1 MSSTALDAKVDKVT
15 GIQQPGSPKSRI
27 ISVMLVLLCVA
38 GVVIAFQTGNMG
50 LAVFSLLFTCLL
62 LGLPIAVSLG
72 IASFVSIFFFTT
84 DPLPDLAGRVF
95 AGLDKFPLMAIPFFV
110 LAGNIFTAGGVARR
124 LINLT
129 NAWVGHIPGG
139 MSIASIF
146 ACALFAAISGSSPAT
161 VVAIGGIMI
170 PAMIKHGYGRKYSI
184 GSVTT
189 AGSLGILIPP
199 SIPLIVY
206 AVTVDQSVGR
216 LFIAGI
222 VPGVLLAS
230 SLAFVSFIIARKKD
244 YQRAEKANFIE
255 RLKAM
260 KEAMWSLT
268 LPIIV
273 IGGIYAGVFTPTES
287 AAVAC
292 IIGVIVGLFIHKDLK
307 LKDFPRILVDSS
319 KTTAMLF
326 FIITMAML
334 FAHILTLERIPH
346 TIADW
351 IVAWQVGAVM
361 FLVIVNVLLFL
372 AGQFMEPTAMI
383 TILAPILFP
392 VAMELGID
400 PIHLGIIMTVNME
413 VGMITPPVGLNLY
426 VASGLTGM
434 SLTDVT
440 RACLPWLIAVII
452 CLILITYVPAISL
465 WLPGLLFQIR

>member
-1 MSSTALDAKVDKVT
+1 MSSAIDAKSTQPTVT
-15 GIQQPGSPKSRI
+15 KQQPGSPKSRI
-27 ISVMLVLLCVA
+27 ISGFLVLLCVA
-38 GVVIAFQTGNMG
+38 GVIISFQTNNMG
-50 LAVFSLLFTCLL
+50 LAVFSLLFTSLL

-84 DPLPDLAGRVF
+84 DPLPDLAGRLF

-110 LAGNIFTAGGVARR
+110 LAGNIFTTGGVAKR

-139 MSIASIF
+139 LSIASIF

-170 PAMIKHGYGRKYSI
+170 PAMVNYGYGKKYAI
-184 GSVTT
+184 GSVAT

-206 AVTVDQSVGR
+206 AVTVDQSVGK

-222 VPGVLLAS
+222 VPGILLAS
-230 SLAFVSFIIARKKD
+230 SLAFVSFLIAKKKD
-244 YQRAEKANFIE
+244 YQKAEKASIGE
-255 RLKAM
+255 RLQAT
-260 KEAMWSLT
+260 KEAAWSLT
-268 LPIIV
+268 LPVIV
-273 IGGIYAGVFTPTES
+273 IGGIYTGVFTPTES

-292 IIGVIVGLFIHKDLK
+292 VIGVIVGLFIHKDLK
-307 LKDFPRILVDSS
+307 LKDFPKILVDSS

-346 TIADW
+346 AIADY
-351 IVAWQVGAVM
+351 IVAWQVGVVM
-361 FLVIVNVLLFL
+361 FLIIVNVLLFV

-434 SLTDVT
+434 PLMDVT
-440 RACLPWLIAVII
+440 RAAFPWLVAVVI
-452 CLILITYVPAISL
+452 CLVAITYIPAISL
-465 WLPGLLFQIR
+465 WLPNLLF

>member
-1 MSSTALDAKVDKVT
+1 MDMAVDKKIVQ
-15 GIQQPGSPKSRI
+15 QQPGSPNKGKI
-27 ISVMLVLLCVA
+27 ISVALILLCVA
-38 GVVIAFQTGNMG
+38 GVIISFQTGNMG
-50 LAVFSLLFTCLL
+50 LAVFSLLFTCLA

-72 IASFVSIFFFTT
+72 IASLVSIYFFTI
-84 DPLPDLAGRVF
+84 DPLPDLAGRIF

-110 LAGNIFTAGGVARR
+110 LAGNIFTSGGVAKR

-129 NAWVGHIPGG
+129 NVWVGHIPGG
-139 MSIASIF
+139 LSIASIY

-170 PAMIKHGYGRKYSI
+170 PAMIAHGYDKNYAV

-206 AVTVDQSVGR
+206 AVTVNQSVGK
-216 LFIAGI
+216 LFMAGI
-222 VPGVLLAS
+222 VPGILLATC
-230 SLAFVSFIIARKKD
+230 LAFASFFIAKRKK
-244 YQRAEKANFIE
+244 YQLAEKKNFAE
-255 RLKAM
+255 RLKAT

-268 LPIIV
+268 LPVIV
-273 IGGIYAGVFTPTES
+273 IGGIYTGVFTPTES

-292 IIGVIVGLFIHKDLK
+292 VVGVIVGMFIHRDLK
-307 LKDFPRILVDSS
+307 LKDFSKILVDSS

-334 FAHILTLERIPH
+334 FSHILTLERIPH
-346 TIADW
+346 EIAEL
-351 IVAWQVGAVM
+351 IVAWNVGVIM
-361 FLVIVNVLLFL
+361 FLLIVNILLFI

-383 TILAPILFP
+383 LILAPILFP

-434 SLTDVT
+434 SLLDVT
-440 RACLPWLIAVII
+440 WSALPWFMALLI
-452 CLILITYVPAISL
+452 CLALITYVPIISL
-465 WLPGLLFQIR
+465 WLPDLLF

>member
-1 MSSTALDAKVDKVT
+1 MNMTLDAKASRVT
-15 GIQQPGSPKSRI
+15 NPEQQPGSPRSRI
-27 ISVMLVLLCVA
+27 LSVALILLCLA

-50 LAVFSLLFTCLL
+50 LAVFALLFTCLL
-62 LGLPIAVSLG
+62 SGLPIAVSLG
-72 IASFVSIFFFTT
+72 IASFVSIYFFTT
-84 DPLPDLAGRVF
+84 DPLPDMAGRIF

-110 LAGNIFTAGGVARR
+110 LAGNIFTSGGVARR
-124 LINLT
+124 LINFT

-139 MSIASIF
+139 LSIASIF

-170 PAMIKHGYGRKYSI
+170 PAMISYGYGRNYAI
-184 GSVTT
+184 GSVAT

-206 AVTVDQSVGR
+206 AVTVDQSVGK

-230 SLAFVSFIIARKKD
+230 SLAFVSFIIAKRKD
-244 YQRAEKANFIE
+244 YQKAKKASFGE
-255 RLKAM
+255 RMKATR
-260 KEAMWSLT
+260 EAVWSLT
-268 LPIIV
+268 LPVIV
-273 IGGIYAGVFTPTES
+273 IGGIYLGVFTPTES

-292 IIGVIVGLFIHKDLK
+292 VVGVIVGLFIHKDLK
-307 LKDFPRILVDSS
+307 FKDFPKILVDSS

-346 TIADW
+346 AIAEW
-351 IVAWQVGAVM
+351 IVAWNVGAVM

-392 VAMELGID
+392 VAVQLGID

-434 SLTDVT
+434 PLMDVT
-440 RACLPWLIAVII
+440 RSCLPWLAAVII
-452 CLILITYVPAISL
+452 CLILITYVPVISL
-465 WLPGLLFQIR
+465 WLPGLLF

>member
-1 MSSTALDAKVDKVT
+1 MDLAVEKKTV
-15 GIQQPGSPKSRI
+15 QPSGSPVGKIVSA
-27 ISVMLVLLCVA
+27 VLVFLCLV
-38 GVVIAFQTGNMG
+38 GITIAFQTGSMA
-50 LAVFSLLFTCLL
+50 LAVFSLLFFCLF
-62 LGLPIAVSLG
+62 LGFPIAVSLG
-72 IASFVSIFFFTT
+72 IASLVSIYFFTT
-84 DPLPDLAGRVF
+84 DPLPDLAGKVF

-110 LAGNIFTAGGVARR
+110 LAGNIFTTGGVARR

-139 MSIASIF
+139 LSIASIY

-161 VVAIGGIMI
+161 VVAIGSIMI
-170 PAMIKHGYGRKYSI
+170 PAMIAYGYGRDYAI
-184 GSVTT
+184 GSITT

-199 SIPLIVY
+199 SIPMIVY
-206 AVTVDQSVGR
+206 AVTVNQSVGR

-222 VPGVLLAS
+222 VPGVMLAT
-230 SLAFVSFIIARKKD
+230 SLAVVSYIIAKRKK
-244 YQRAEKANFIE
+244 YQLAEKKSFAE
-255 RLKAM
+255 RLKAT
-260 KEAMWSLT
+260 KEAIWSLS

-273 IGGIYAGVFTPTES
+273 IGGIYTGVFTPTES

-292 IIGVIVGLFIHKDLK
+292 VVGVVVGLFIHRDLK
-307 LKDFPRILVDSS
+307 LKDFPKILVDSS

-346 TIADW
+346 QVAETITSFN
-351 IVAWQVGAVM
+351 VGAVM
-361 FLVIVNVLLFL
+361 FLVILNILLFI
-372 AGQFMEPTAMI
+372 AGQFMEPTAII

-434 SLTDVT
+434 SLIDVT
-440 RACLPWLIAVII
+440 KSALPWLIAVLL
-452 CLILITYVPAISL
+452 CLIAITYIPAISL
-465 WLPGLLFQIR
+465 WLPEILFKP